1 MKASTVQLITML
13 GPLLEYTSGEV
24 SADAIVLVLLE
35 AVGKGNEF
43 DKICVI
49 SLHRSRQGD
58 SK

>member
-35 AVGKGNEF
+35 AVGKG
-43 DKICVI
+43 D
-49 SLHRSRQGD
+49 
-58 SK
+58 

>member
-43 DKICVI
+43 GEICVI

>member
-35 AVGKGNEF
+35 AVGNEF
-43 DKICVI
+43 GEICVI